1 MATTTNELVLSGRC
15 WVFGD
20 TVTTDDMFPGYAM
33 RLPVAEAAREM
44 FNASRTDWP
53 GMVRAGDIVVGGANF
68 GLGSSRPVALLFRE
82 LGVSCLVAESFNS
95 LFLRNC
101 INYGLPILAVPGISS
116 AVTEGDQ
123 LTVDIVNATVTN
135 DSTGADPLGSN
146 PYPEFLIEILRRG
159 GLLRRLEEDGYLR
172 PGTTD

>member
-1 MATTTNELVLSGRC
+1 MTTATNKLVLSGRS

-20 TVTTDDMFPGYAM
+20 QVTTDDMFPGYAM
-33 RLPVAEAAREM
+33 RLPVPEAAHEM
-44 FNASRTDWP
+44 FNASRTGWP
-53 GMVRAGDIVVGGANF
+53 EMVHAGDIVVGGTNF

-82 LGVSCLVAESFNS
+82 LGISCLVAENFNS

-116 AVTEGDQ
+116 AVTEGDE
-123 LTVDIVNATVTN
+123 LTVDVVNATVKN
-135 DSTGADPLGSN
+135 HSTGAVLESN
-146 PYPEFLIEILRRG
+146 PYPEFLLEILRRG
-159 GLLRRLEEDGYLR
+159 GLLQRLEEDGYLR

>member
-1 MATTTNELVLSGRC
+1 MTTAKNELVLSGRS

-20 TVTTDDMFPGYAM
+20 QVTTDDMFPGYAM
-33 RLPVAEAAREM
+33 RLPVAEAAHEM
-44 FNASRTDWP
+44 FNASRTGWP
-53 GMVRAGDIVVGGANF
+53 EMVQAGDIVVGGANF

-82 LGVSCLVAESFNS
+82 LGVSCLVAENFNS

-116 AVTEGDQ
+116 AVTEGDE
-123 LTVDIVNATVTN
+123 LTVDVDNATVKN
-135 DSTGADPLGSN
+135 HSTGAILESN

-159 GLLRRLEEDGYLR
+159 GLLQRLEEDGYLR

>member
-1 MATTTNELVLSGRC
+1 MSTTTDDLVLSGRS

-20 TVTTDDMFPGYAM
+20 QVTTDDMFPGYAM
-33 RLPVAEAAREM
+33 RLPIAQAAHEM
-44 FNASRTDWP
+44 FNASRTGWP
-53 GMVRAGDIVVGGANF
+53 EIVQAGDIVVGGVNF

-82 LGVSCLVAESFNS
+82 LGVACLLGESFNS

-123 LTVDIVNATVTN
+123 LTVDVINATVHN
-135 DSTGADPLGSN
+135 HSTGAVLESK
-146 PYPEFLIEILRRG
+146 PYPQFLTEILRRG
-159 GLLRRLEEDGYLR
+159 GLLQRLEEDGYLR

>member
-1 MATTTNELVLSGRC
+1 MTTATNELVLSGRS

-20 TVTTDDMFPGYAM
+20 QVTTDEMFPGYAM
-33 RLPVAEAAREM
+33 RLPIAEAAHEM
-44 FNASRTDWP
+44 FNASRPGWP
-53 GMVRAGDIVVGGANF
+53 ELVQSGDIVVGGTNF

-101 INYGLPILAVPGISS
+101 INYGLPLLVVPGVSS
-116 AVTEGDQ
+116 AVTEGDE
-123 LTVDIVNATVTN
+123 LTVDVVNATFKN
-135 DSTGADPLGSN
+135 RSTGAVLTESK

-172 PGTTD
+172 PGSTD